1 MNSDKE
7 DIGVLLNY
15 ELDLAVGADE
25 NNFECRIQN
34 EAHCCGSGFYLYI
47 EGTEYGGIVDNIES
61 DTRNGEVAYS
71 GRTWQG
77 ILNSKVIE
85 PDAGQDY
92 LVLSGEAN
100 SVIASLISRLGLS
113 DLFEA
118 STEDS
123 GLTIRNYYMNRY
135 IEGYYG
141 INKMLS
147 SAKGK
152 LRFLYKNRK
161 VILSAVEKAD
171 YSVGSEFTSSQ
182 VAFMLRKK
190 YHTVN
195 HLICLGSGELAARM
209 VIHLYTD
216 AEGNISET
224 QTQFGLEEYT
234 AVFDYPNVG
243 SEEDLKNSGIEELK
257 SLWQPDEI
265 LIDFDNT
272 SDSCDV
278 GDIVGA
284 VDEITGVSVTSEIT
298 KKIVTIKNGQATIS
312 YKVGE

>member
-15 ELDLAVGADE
+15 ELDLAIGADE
-25 NNFECRIQN
+25 NDFECRIQQ
-34 EAHCCGSGFYLYI
+34 EAHCCDSGFYLYI

-118 STEDS
+118 SDEDS
-123 GLTIRNYYMNRY
+123 GLTVRNYHMNRY

-141 INKMLS
+141 INKMLA
-147 SAKGK
+147 SANGK
-152 LRFLYKNRK
+152 LRFLYKNGK
-161 VILSAVEKAD
+161 VILSAVGKVN
-171 YSVGSEFTSSQ
+171 YSAESEFDSSH
-182 VAFMLRKK
+182 VAFMLKKK

-209 VIHLYTD
+209 VVHLYAD

-224 QTQFGLEEYT
+224 QTQFGIDEYT
-234 AVFDYPNVG
+234 SVYDYPNVE
-243 SEEDLKNSGIEELK
+243 SVEDLKNGGIEELK
-257 SLWQPDEI
+257 SLWELSEI
-265 LIDFDNT
+265 LIDFDDT
-272 SDSCDV
+272 SDFYNV

-284 VDEITGVSVTSEIT
+284 IDEITGVSVTAEIT
-298 KKIVTIKNGQATIS
+298 KKIVTIKNGHATIS